1 MPCLTSVAIPMVV
14 ASQIKIVWELKSVW
28 QVFDYIQLVFEL
40 VQFISTSMF
49 FSSSIETPSGC
60 VYNGVSYK
68 EGLFDFWKHLFA
80 LFLDVKLSLNLTL
93 CCNWKRWYSDFSV
106 SFTVSA
112 PKKYVF
118 IHHGDVIFFF
128 YSISSILLF
137 TIFSLLDYNVQCN
150 LFVLILREAKTFLNL
165 PQLSFVFTQVTK
177 CLPVC
182 DVNGVFVRMENDS
195 VRPSDVIIRTEASF
209 ADSAPYRS
217 VGFHRNV

>member
-1 MPCLTSVAIPMVV
+1 MFCHRLNQHVEWKLTHAMFKSVAIPMVV
-14 ASQIKIVWELKSVW
+14 ASQTKIVWELKSVW

-93 CCNWKRWYSDFSV
+93 CCKWKRWYSDFSV

-112 PKKYVF
+112 FQEVRVYTSRRR
-118 IHHGDVIFFF
+118 D
-128 YSISSILLF
+128 LLF
-137 TIFSLLDYNVQCN
+137 FLYLAFYYLQYLACLIIMFNVIC
-150 LFVLILREAKTFLNL
+150 LF
-165 PQLSFVFTQVTK
+165 
-177 CLPVC
+177 
-182 DVNGVFVRMENDS
+182 
-195 VRPSDVIIRTEASF
+195 
-209 ADSAPYRS
+209 
-217 VGFHRNV
+217 